1 MSLAN
6 KNHTFHP
13 ESKRTSISQDARNF
27 LEHAFQ
33 VQQFPNRKD
42 IEILAKKSKLK
53 DSQVRTW
60 FNNKRMRIKLKQ
72 RPTKVSLPT
81 Q

>member
-60 FNNKRMRIKLKQ
+60 VRISEQILSNFKL
-72 RPTKVSLPT
+72 TYSST
-81 Q
+81 INE